1 MVAQGVGC
9 LLYTRGMVEASAL
22 KNAYLVAGLG
32 DDEIAQIA
40 GLATIKTYTSGQSLT
55 RCNEAPDQIFV
66 IMSGNVVV
74 TTDDGD
80 RLGEV
85 GENSVVGE
93 VGLVDARPRTAN
105 VTCVGPVSA
114 AVLATPD
121 LRRLLNQNRQWGFIV
136 LSNIARVLA
145 SRLRQANARID
156 ELTDLT
162 TEPWTNA
169 LG

>member
-1 MVAQGVGC
+1 MTIPADSAVAQ
-9 LLYTRGMVEASAL
+9 YFSTIRSAL
-22 KNAYLVAGLG
+22 GGLEIFLG
-32 DDEIAQIA
+32 DRNSP
-40 GLATIKTYTSGQSLT
+40 LY
-55 RCNEAPDQIFV
+55 R
-66 IMSGNVVV
+66 
-74 TTDDGD
+74 
-80 RLGEV
+80 
-85 GENSVVGE
+85 NSVVGE

-114 AVLATPD
+114 AVIPTPD